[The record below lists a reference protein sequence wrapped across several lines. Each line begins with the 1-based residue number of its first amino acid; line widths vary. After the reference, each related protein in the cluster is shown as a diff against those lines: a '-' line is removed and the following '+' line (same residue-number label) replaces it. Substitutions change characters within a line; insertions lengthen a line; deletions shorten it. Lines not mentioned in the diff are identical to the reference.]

1 MAKKAKPSQQ
11 ESDTE
16 SGVSIVKLRLT
27 SNEAK
32 LIRLA
37 AASNNQQVGA
47 YARAVVLVQ
56 AKKDLQAAKDSWL

>member
-1 MAKKAKPSQQ
+1 MAKKAKPTQQ
-11 ESDTE
+11 EPDAE
-16 SGVSIVKLRLT
+16 SGMSIVKLRLT
-27 SNEAK
+27 ANEAK

-37 AASNNQQVGA
+37 AASNNQRVGA